1 MSLILHIQT
10 ALENAMTGISSAGKL
25 LATRENPAQKEH
37 ASFLQPAI
45 RDLCAEAQIRIADI
59 DAVAVVSGPGSYT
72 GLRVGMAAAKGICF
86 TLHKPLITIDTLRW
100 MAAAAKGTDTD
111 FICPM
116 IDARRMDV
124 FTAIYS
130 QSGETLVDSAPVTL
144 DNSSFADYL
153 NRGTVAFF
161 GSGAG
166 KFRPIIDHPQAQFPA
181 ITARQQDLADIS
193 WNLYQQR
200 VFSDLRL
207 SAPQYGKAFFSTAKP

>member
-10 ALENAMTGISSAGKL
+10 ALETAMAGIATGGAL

-45 RDLCAEAQIRIADI
+45 RDLCAEANIRIADI

-86 TLHKPLITIDTLRW
+86 ALHKPLITIDTLRW
-100 MAAAAKGTDTD
+100 MASGAKGSGTD

-124 FTAIYS
+124 FTAMFS
-130 QSGETLVDSAPVTL
+130 QTGETLMDSAPVTL
-144 DNSSFADYL
+144 DNSSFAGYL
-153 NRGTVAFF
+153 HQGTVAFF

-166 KFRPIIDHPQAQFPA
+166 KFRAIMDHPRALFPSIEA
-181 ITARQQDLADIS
+181 GQQDLADIS

-200 VFSDLRL
+200 MFSDLRL